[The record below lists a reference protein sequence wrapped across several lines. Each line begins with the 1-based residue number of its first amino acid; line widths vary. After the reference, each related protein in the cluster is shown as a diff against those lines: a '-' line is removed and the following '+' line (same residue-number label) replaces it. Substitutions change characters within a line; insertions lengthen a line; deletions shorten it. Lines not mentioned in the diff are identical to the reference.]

1 MNRHGGKA
9 LNGLGASQGYRTQ
22 SNSECH
28 ERISGSQ
35 TAGAKIRSREG
46 KNPDQQLRSRS
57 HS

>member
-1 MNRHGGKA
+1 MNRRGGKA
-9 LNGLGASQGYRTQ
+9 LNGLGAPQGYRIQ

-28 ERISGSQ
+28 ERISRSQ

-57 HS
+57 YS